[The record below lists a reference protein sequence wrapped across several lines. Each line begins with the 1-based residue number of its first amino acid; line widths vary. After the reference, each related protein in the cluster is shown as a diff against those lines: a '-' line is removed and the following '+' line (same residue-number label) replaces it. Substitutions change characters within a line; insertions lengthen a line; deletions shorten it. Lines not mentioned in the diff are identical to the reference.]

1 MRYSLLVPILLVLG
15 MGCVVREPAY
25 TTGYVEYGYGP
36 AYPMY
41 LSDGYYWS
49 YYGDSWYWWSH
60 DHWVYSTVRPR
71 APVVISNHN
80 GPGGWDH
87 GHGHG
92 GVTVR
97 DHRDHRS
104 PGARAGSWRG
114 GESRVAPRPRTA
126 PPPRNAPPPS
136 RVRDHRRR

>member
-1 MRYSLLVPILLVLG
+1 

-25 TTGYVEYGYGP
+25 TTGYVAYGAAYP
-36 AYPMY
+36 AYPVY
-41 LSDGYYWS
+41 LADGYYWS

-71 APVVISNHN
+71 SPVVISNSH
-80 GPGGWDH
+80 GPGGWHH
-87 GHGHG
+87 GSG

-97 DHRDHRS
+97 DHRGDRGGRAYRDHRS

-114 GESRVAPRPRTA
+114 DRATPRAHTA
-126 PPPRNAPPPS
+126 PPPRNAPPP